1 MSDAHFIE
9 TIIGVG
15 ILLFAAKLMA
25 ELFLRLK
32 LPIVLGELIAGMVVG
47 PFALGGLEIID
58 GKQLLQINDEIR
70 VLGEMGAIVILFMA
84 GLEMTPKEFLKGGK
98 AAFVV
103 GTLGV
108 VIPFFAGLAVFQLF
122 GFDVLQSMLIA
133 TALTATSIAISIQ
146 VLNEFGKIKTPEARL
161 IIGAAIVDDILAIAV
176 LSVVTSMAGS
186 EGGVDDI
193 DITEITIT
201 ILKVLGFFAIMLVV
215 AVVVIPKIITPR
227 LWKAKGSVEGIATAA
242 FFGAAALAGSIGLSP
257 IVGAFAVGMALST
270 TKVFE
275 KIENYIGKIGLI
287 FAPLFFAIMLIVA
300 VVVIPKVITPRIW
313 KAKGSVEGIATAA
326 FFGAAA
332 LAGSIGLS
340 PIVGAFAVGMALS
353 TTKVFDKIENYVGKI
368 GLIFAPLFFAIIGA
382 QVDLRA
388 VDLNILALSAVI
400 VIIAVTTKLFGCGLP
415 AMYFL
420 KSKQKGL
427 RVGIGM
433 ISRGEVGLI
442 VAGVGITAGILT
454 SEVYSTIIIMVVVTT
469 IITPIWLK
477 IEYRKE
483 QKNDKNESNKTVKQ
497 KSE

>member
-1 MSDAHFIE
+1 MSEAHFIE

-32 LPIVLGELIAGMVVG
+32 LPIVLGELIAGMIVG
-47 PFALGGLEIID
+47 PFALGGLQIVD

-70 VLGEMGAIVILFMA
+70 ILGEMGAIVILFMA

-108 VIPFFAGLAVFQLF
+108 VIPFFVGLTVFQLF
-122 GFDVLQSMLIA
+122 GFDALQSMLIA

-146 VLNEFGKIKTPEARL
+146 VLSEFGKIKTPEARL

-176 LSVVTSMAGS
+176 LSVVTSIAGS
-186 EGGVDDI
+186 DGGVDNI
-193 DITEITIT
+193 DITEIVIT
-201 ILKVLGFFAIMLVV
+201 ILQVLG
-215 AVVVIPKIITPR
+215 
-227 LWKAKGSVEGIATAA
+227 
-242 FFGAAALAGSIGLSP
+242 
-257 IVGAFAVGMALST
+257 
-270 TKVFE
+270 
-275 KIENYIGKIGLI
+275 
-287 FAPLFFAIMLIVA
+287 FFAIMLIVA
-300 VVVIPKVITPRIW
+300 VVVIPKLITPRIW

-388 VDLNILALSAVI
+388 VDLNIMILSGAIII
-400 VIIAVTTKLFGCGLP
+400 VAVTTKLFGCGLP

-420 KSKQKGL
+420 KSKQQGL

-442 VAGVGITAGILT
+442 VAGVGVTAGVLT

-483 QKNDKNESNKTVKQ
+483 QRNDNNESNKTVEA

>member
-1 MSDAHFIE
+1 MSEAHFIE

-32 LPIVLGELIAGMVVG
+32 LPIVLGELIAGMIVG
-47 PFALGGLEIID
+47 PFALGGLQIID
-58 GKQLLQINDEIR
+58 GKQLLQINDEIKI
-70 VLGEMGAIVILFMA
+70 LGEMGAIVILFMA

-98 AAFVV
+98 AALVV

-108 VIPFFAGLAVFQLF
+108 VIPFFVGLTVFQLF
-122 GFDVLQSMLIA
+122 GFDALQSMLIA

-146 VLNEFGKIKTPEARL
+146 VLSEFGKLKTPEARL
-161 IIGAAIVDDILAIAV
+161 IIGAAIIDDILAIAV
-176 LSVVTSMAGS
+176 LSVVTSIAGTD
-186 EGGVDDI
+186 GGVDNI
-193 DITEITIT
+193 DITEVTIT
-201 ILKVLGFFAIMLVV
+201 ILQVLGFF
-215 AVVVIPKIITPR
+215 
-227 LWKAKGSVEGIATAA
+227 G
-242 FFGAAALAGSIGLSP
+242 
-257 IVGAFAVGMALST
+257 
-270 TKVFE
+270 
-275 KIENYIGKIGLI
+275 
-287 FAPLFFAIMLIVA
+287 IMLIVS

-353 TTKVFDKIENYVGKI
+353 TSKVFDKIENYVGKI

-388 VDLNILALSAVI
+388 VDLNILILSAVI
-400 VIIAVTTKLFGCGLP
+400 VVVAVTTKLFGCGLP

-420 KSKQKGL
+420 KSKQKGM

>member
-1 MSDAHFIE
+1 MSEAHFIE

-32 LPIVLGELIAGMVVG
+32 LPIVLGELIAGMIVG
-47 PFALGGLEIID
+47 PFALGGLQIID
-58 GKQLLQINDEIR
+58 GKQLLQINDEIKI
-70 VLGEMGAIVILFMA
+70 LGEMGAIVILFMA

-108 VIPFFAGLAVFQLF
+108 VIPFFIGLAVFQLF
-122 GFDVLQSMLIA
+122 GFDALQSMLIA

-146 VLNEFGKIKTPEARL
+146 VLSEFGKLKTPEARL

-176 LSVVTSMAGS
+176 LSVVTSIAGS
-186 EGGVDDI
+186 DGGVDNI
-193 DITEITIT
+193 DITEVTIT
-201 ILKVLGFFAIMLVV
+201 ILQVLG
-215 AVVVIPKIITPR
+215 
-227 LWKAKGSVEGIATAA
+227 
-242 FFGAAALAGSIGLSP
+242 
-257 IVGAFAVGMALST
+257 
-270 TKVFE
+270 
-275 KIENYIGKIGLI
+275 
-287 FAPLFFAIMLIVA
+287 FFAIMLIVA

-353 TTKVFDKIENYVGKI
+353 TTKVFEKVENYVGKI

-388 VDLNILALSAVI
+388 VDLNILILSAVI
-400 VIIAVTTKLFGCGLP
+400 VIVAVTTKLFGCGLP

-420 KSKQKGL
+420 KSKQKGM

-483 QKNDKNESNKTVKQ
+483 QKNDNNESNKTVEQ

>member
-1 MSDAHFIE
+1 MSEAHFIE

-32 LPIVLGELIAGMVVG
+32 LPIVLGELIAGMIVG
-47 PFALGGLEIID
+47 PFALGGLQIID
-58 GKQLLQINDEIR
+58 GKQLLQINDEIKI
-70 VLGEMGAIVILFMA
+70 LGEMGAIVILFMA

-108 VIPFFAGLAVFQLF
+108 VIPFFIGLAVFQLF
-122 GFDVLQSMLIA
+122 GFDALQSMLIA

-146 VLNEFGKIKTPEARL
+146 VLSEFGKLKTPEARL
-161 IIGAAIVDDILAIAV
+161 IIGAAIIDDILAIAV
-176 LSVVTSMAGS
+176 LSVVTSIAGS
-186 EGGVDDI
+186 DGGVDNI
-193 DITEITIT
+193 DITEVTIT
-201 ILKVLGFFAIMLVV
+201 ILQVLG
-215 AVVVIPKIITPR
+215 
-227 LWKAKGSVEGIATAA
+227 
-242 FFGAAALAGSIGLSP
+242 
-257 IVGAFAVGMALST
+257 
-270 TKVFE
+270 
-275 KIENYIGKIGLI
+275 
-287 FAPLFFAIMLIVA
+287 FFAIMLIVA
-300 VVVIPKVITPRIW
+300 VLVIPKVITPRIW

-353 TTKVFDKIENYVGKI
+353 GKDAFEKIENYVGKI

-388 VDLNILALSAVI
+388 VDLNILVLSAVI
-400 VIIAVTTKLFGCGLP
+400 VVVAVTTKLFGCGLP

-483 QKNDKNESNKTVKQ
+483 QKNDNNESNKTVKQ

>member
-1 MSDAHFIE
+1 MSESHFIE

-32 LPIVLGELIAGMVVG
+32 LPIVLGELIAGMIVG
-47 PFALGGLEIID
+47 PFALGGLQIID
-58 GKQLLQINDEIR
+58 GKQLLQINDEIKI
-70 VLGEMGAIVILFMA
+70 LGEMGAIVILFMA

-108 VIPFFAGLAVFQLF
+108 VIPFFIGLAVFQLF
-122 GFDVLQSMLIA
+122 GFDALQSMLIA

-146 VLNEFGKIKTPEARL
+146 VLSEFGKLKTPEARL

-176 LSVVTSMAGS
+176 LSVVTSIAGS
-186 EGGVDDI
+186 DGGVDNI
-193 DITEITIT
+193 DITEVTIT
-201 ILKVLGFFAIMLVV
+201 ILQVLGFFAIML
-215 AVVVIPKIITPR
+215 
-227 LWKAKGSVEGIATAA
+227 
-242 FFGAAALAGSIGLSP
+242 
-257 IVGAFAVGMALST
+257 IVS
-270 TKVFE
+270 
-275 KIENYIGKIGLI
+275 
-287 FAPLFFAIMLIVA
+287 

-353 TTKVFDKIENYVGKI
+353 TTKVFEKIENYVGKI

-483 QKNDKNESNKTVKQ
+483 QRNANNESNKTVEQ

>member
-1 MSDAHFIE
+1 MSEAHFIE

-32 LPIVLGELIAGMVVG
+32 LPIVLGELIAGMIVG
-47 PFALGGLEIID
+47 PFALGGLQIID
-58 GKQLLQINDEIR
+58 GKQLLQINDEIKI
-70 VLGEMGAIVILFMA
+70 LGEMGAIVILFMA

-98 AAFVV
+98 AALVV

-108 VIPFFAGLAVFQLF
+108 VIPFFVGLTVFQLF
-122 GFDVLQSMLIA
+122 GFDALQSMLIA

-146 VLNEFGKIKTPEARL
+146 VLSEFGKLKTPEARL

-176 LSVVTSMAGS
+176 LSVVTSIAGS
-186 EGGVDDI
+186 DGGVDNI
-193 DITEITIT
+193 DITEVTIT
-201 ILKVLGFFAIMLVV
+201 ILQVLGFFAIML
-215 AVVVIPKIITPR
+215 
-227 LWKAKGSVEGIATAA
+227 
-242 FFGAAALAGSIGLSP
+242 
-257 IVGAFAVGMALST
+257 IVS
-270 TKVFE
+270 
-275 KIENYIGKIGLI
+275 
-287 FAPLFFAIMLIVA
+287 

-353 TTKVFDKIENYVGKI
+353 TSKVFDKIENYVGKI

-388 VDLNILALSAVI
+388 VDLNILLLSAVI
-400 VIIAVTTKLFGCGLP
+400 VVVAVTTKLFGCGLP